1 MAYSTPLFSQ
11 MNIEGV
17 DINNAFT
24 FYTTGGDTSLQ
35 AYPLAPLTLGT
46 VVDGTLNGE
55 WVLCTA
61 ATGTITKYDVVTI
74 SNAFTA
80 TQVPT
85 TASYGLFAGIAMATA
100 TTGQALWVMT
110 NGVSPG
116 VNVVTGVGTGI
127 MLFTS
132 ATAGRLAITSGGF
145 TRIQGI
151 TLTTS
156 STGATAGPAVGAIVI
171 GAQIATSQ

>member
-11 MNIEGV
+11 TNTEGI
-17 DINNAFT
+17 DINSAFT
-24 FYTTGGDTSLQ
+24 FYTTGSPTVFQ
-35 AYPLAPLTLGT
+35 EYPTPPLTLGQPCI
-46 VVDGTLNGE
+46 GTLNGK

-85 TASYGLFAGIAMATA
+85 TATLGLICGVAMATA
-100 TTGQALWVMT
+100 TTGQALWIMT
-110 NGVSPG
+110 NGVTPG

-132 ATAGRLAITSGGF
+132 ATAGRLALTSSGF

-156 STGATAGPAVGAIVI
+156 STGAAAGPNVGAILVN
-171 GAQIATSQ
+171 AQIATSQ

>member
-11 MNIEGV
+11 LGNEGV
-17 DINNAFT
+17 DLNTAFT

-35 AYPLAPLTLGT
+35 AYPRPPLSLGH

-61 ATGTITKYDVVTI
+61 ATGTISKYDVVTI
-74 SNAFTA
+74 NQNFTA

-85 TASYGLFAGIAMATA
+85 TATFGLMAGIAMATA

-116 VNVVTGVGTGI
+116 INTATASANA
-127 MLFTS
+127 LLYTS
-132 ATAGRLAITSGGF
+132 AVAGRLGAAATGF
-145 TRIQGI
+145 TTIQGI
-151 TLTTS
+151 VL
-156 STGATAGPAVGAIVI
+156 ATAATVTGTGNTAILVA
-171 GAQIATSQ
+171 AQIATSQ